1 VTLIAALHERIGFF
15 RNYSICSCSFGLNQD
30 DYAMEDDQYEEKLKK
45 ETLAL
50 FMVAT

>member
-1 VTLIAALHERIGFF
+1 
-15 RNYSICSCSFGLNQD
+15 LNQD

>member
-1 VTLIAALHERIGFF
+1 MRELASFEIIAYVCVL
-15 RNYSICSCSFGLNQD
+15 CGLNQD
-30 DYAMEDDQYEEKLKK
+30 DYAMEDDQYEEKMKK